1 MFRTAAA
8 AILGTLLLASPVL
21 AAEGSS
27 ETPLTTAAV
36 TAAASGIV
44 APPVAPVARTR
55 SVQPE
60 RSLVLPAL
68 YVSLSALQAYDVYS
82 TLTAVKSGALEA
94 NPLMK
99 GVVGN
104 PTAFV
109 ALKAGV
115 TGASIYY
122 AERLWKDRKR
132 TQAILLMVASN
143 GFMAYVAQ
151 HNAGVLRS
159 LK

>member
-8 AILGTLLLASPVL
+8 VILGTVLVASPAL
-21 AAEGSS
+21 AAEDSS
-27 ETPLTTAAV
+27 ETPVTNAAV
-36 TAAASGIV
+36 TAAAAGIV
-44 APPVAPVARTR
+44 NTPVAPIGPTR
-55 SVQPE
+55 SLQPR
-60 RSLVLPAL
+60 RSMVLPAL

-82 TLTAVKSGALEA
+82 TLTAVRSGAVEA
-94 NPLMK
+94 NPFMK

-122 AERLWKDRKR
+122 A
-132 TQAILLMVASN
+132 
-143 GFMAYVAQ
+143 
-151 HNAGVLRS
+151 
-159 LK
+159 